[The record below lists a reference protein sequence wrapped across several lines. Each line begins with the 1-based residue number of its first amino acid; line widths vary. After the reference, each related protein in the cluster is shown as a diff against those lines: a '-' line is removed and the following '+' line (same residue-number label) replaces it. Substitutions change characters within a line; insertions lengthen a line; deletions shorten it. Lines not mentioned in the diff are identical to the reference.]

1 MGQNKLTEEQ
11 INDIIED
18 IYTTSSL
25 ESSKTKILNFVRLM
39 CDKQKEICA
48 EYAEQEGDEGDEL
61 WIDKK
66 SILNA
71 PYPEEIT

>member
-1 MGQNKLTEEQ
+1 MSKLTEEQ

-18 IYTTSSL
+18 IMTSSWD
-25 ESSKTKILNFVRLM
+25 SGKTKILNFARLM
-39 CDKQKEICA
+39 CDKQRAICA

-61 WIDKK
+61 WIDQK